1 VPDYRRLLE
10 EAQEKLREQDEFI
23 KQLVA
28 PVHIIG
34 VVHQLKEKAVVVQAG
49 GDIIEL
55 DRPFMFSENNKSLD
69 YDLVPGQRV
78 CLNLKTRQ
86 IERVTEF
93 IEYGDAGTIE
103 SIDDGIIEVVCE
115 RGSKFI
121 RSTQV
126 PNLKVGDRVV
136 LDSTDHTVLAK
147 IKPKDSKHQ
156 FYGHTAVD
164 WTSVGGLR
172 EAKEE
177 LKLAIEEPIK
187 NAKVFKFF
195 GKNLP
200 KGFLLHGRPGNG
212 KTLLGKAVATAMGK
226 LHGADGGAFLYVK
239 GPELLSK
246 WFGESEEQIRSLF
259 ITARKHKA
267 KHGYPAVIFIDE
279 SDALL
284 HSRDKHQ
291 NSSLAHTIVPQFLSE
306 MDGLEESAALVLL
319 ATNRADTLDPAITR
333 PGRIDRKIYVGA
345 PDEASATEI
354 FHIHMRNVPI
364 AETDNHN
371 DLVRQAV
378 KRLYSNQDALYTLK
392 THLRDLSFGLRELSS
407 GAFIAGVVEHAVSFA
422 VMRNLN
428 QKNLSGVCWDD
439 FEKAFCR
446 IRKEQFGMNH
456 ETELKEY
463 IETNGLNVEAIVPLR
478 Y

>member
-1 VPDYRRLLE
+1 MPDYRSLLE
-10 EAQEKLREQDEFI
+10 EAQEKLQEQDAII
-23 KQLVA
+23 KQLTA

-34 VVHQLKEKAVVVQAG
+34 VVHQLKENAVVVQCG

-55 DRPFMFSENNKSLD
+55 DRPYMFSEHNKSKD
-69 YDLVPGQRV
+69 HDLIPGQRV
-78 CLNLKTRQ
+78 CLNMQTRQ

-93 IEYGDAGTIE
+93 VEYGDAGTVE
-103 SIDDGIIEVVCE
+103 NIDSDIIEVVCE
-115 RGSKFI
+115 RGSKFV
-121 RSTQV
+121 RSSQV

-147 IKPKDSKHQ
+147 IKQKESKHQ
-156 FYGHTAVD
+156 FHSNTNID

-172 EAKEE
+172 EAKDE
-177 LKLAIEEPIK
+177 LKLALEEPFK
-187 NAKVFKFF
+187 NARVFKFF

-200 KGFLLHGRPGNG
+200 KGFLLHGGPGNG
-212 KTLLGKAVATAMGK
+212 KTLLGKAVATTMGK

-246 WFGESEEQIRSLF
+246 WFGESEEQIRTLF
-259 ITARKHKA
+259 STARRHKA

-279 SDALL
+279 ADALL
-284 HSRDKHQ
+284 HSRDKHA

-306 MDGLEESAALVLL
+306 MDGLEESAAIVLL

-345 PDEASATEI
+345 PTESDAVEV
-354 FHIHMRNVPI
+354 FRIHMRGVPI
-364 AETDNHN
+364 HN
-371 DLVRQAV
+371 GCDHNSLVKQAV
-378 KRLYSNQDALYTLK
+378 ERLYSNQDALYTLK
-392 THLRDLSFGLRELSS
+392 THPHDISFGLRELSS
-407 GAFIAGVVEHAVSFA
+407 GAFIAGVVEQAVSFA

-428 QKNLSGVCWDD
+428 QKELTGVMWED
-439 FEKAFCR
+439 FERAFTR
-446 IRKEQFGMNH
+446 IRKEQYGMSH
-456 ETELKEY
+456 EPEIKAF
-463 IETNGLNVEAIVPLR
+463 IENNGLNVEAIVPLR